1 MTTTHLTQRAQR
13 LLDEF
18 QEGADGPY
26 IDLASGYSVR
36 HGIAAVLRHIADTEE
51 SFVDCDT
58 ESMCGVPTSTLLRF
72 VEELTAPTLLD
83 RAMAGDAKAARQFLH
98 EAGFTDADGQLM
110 PQYRTP
116 ES

>member
-18 QEGADGPY
+18 QEGANGAY
-26 IDLASGYSVR
+26 VDLASGYSVR
-36 HGIAAVLRHIADTEE
+36 HGIAAVLRHIADTEGDLV
-51 SFVDCDT
+51 SWYA
-58 ESMCGVPTSTLLRF
+58 VPSSTLLRF
-72 VEELTAPTLLD
+72 AEELTAPTALD
-83 RAMAGDAKAARQFLH
+83 RALAGDKAAARQFLR
-98 EAGFTDADGQLM
+98 EAGFTDAEGNLM